1 MHARLRIEQ
10 QVETVQAELQ
20 VLRDLLATLEIDD
33 LPAPEAAPD
42 SATTH
47 ATRTSTAPATTPTT
61 GTSARLLAEPGV
73 RSRTINEEG
82 FCPGDRVK
90 IRWDRTG
97 NIFASRKKK
106 WKKTDV
112 EGEVVTISR
121 VTKKCIW
128 YETDGFE
135 HRKANHNVILLE

>member
-1 MHARLRIEQ
+1 MQTRRRIDQ

-33 LPAPEAAPD
+33 LPA
-42 SATTH
+42 TTH
-47 ATRTSTAPATTPTT
+47 ATRTSAAPSATPTSR
-61 GTSARLLAEPGV
+61 TSARLLEEPGV
-73 RSRTINEEG
+73 RPPTINEEG

-106 WKKTDV
+106 WKKSDM
-112 EGEVVTISR
+112 EGEVVTLSR

-128 YETDGFE
+128 YKDDDGFE
-135 HRKANHNVILLE
+135 HRKANHNVILQE